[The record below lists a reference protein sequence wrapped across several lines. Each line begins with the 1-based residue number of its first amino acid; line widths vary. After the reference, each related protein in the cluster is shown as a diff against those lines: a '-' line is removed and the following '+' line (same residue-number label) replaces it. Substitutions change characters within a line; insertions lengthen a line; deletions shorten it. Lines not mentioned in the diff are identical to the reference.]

1 MGIYTGISF
10 ADSTPLRVRCNQR
23 ILIHKNFEGFAEYGK
38 CPMRWFFAFKLH
50 LIINN
55 KGEIQNF
62 MFTPGNVND
71 REPLRQGDFLAN
83 VKRKLCPDKEYIGQ
97 AFSKNLFLNV
107 IQLLTRALIETGND
121 ELMSIPQ
128 IEHSKHRSFNN
139 FIVNALSVISAYCF
153 SEKKPVINVNFIN
166 DSQLEIF

>member
-1 MGIYTGISF
+1 M
-10 ADSTPLRVRCNQR
+10 
-23 ILIHKNFEGFAEYGK
+23 KK
-38 CPMRWFFAFKLH
+38 
-50 LIINN
+50 
-55 KGEIQNF
+55 KGEIKSY
-62 MFTPGNVND
+62 MLTSGNVND
-71 REPLRQGDFLAN
+71 RESLRQGDFLAN
-83 VKRKLCPDKEYIGQ
+83 IKGKLCTDKEYIGQ